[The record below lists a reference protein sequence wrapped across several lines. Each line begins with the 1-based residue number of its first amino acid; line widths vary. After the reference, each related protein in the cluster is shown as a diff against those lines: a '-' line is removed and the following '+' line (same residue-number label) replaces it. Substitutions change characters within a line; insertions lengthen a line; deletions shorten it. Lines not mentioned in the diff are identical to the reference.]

1 MFVSLG
7 LGSVVASALDVAPW
21 LVAVGRQKHII
32 FPAVGVLL
40 AFNYW
45 LVIVRPRSI
54 ACAPADVCH
63 VDSRT
68 SRFNRAMFWMSVWI
82 FGLAVV
88 VTYGAQW
95 WAANQS

>member
-1 MFVSLG
+1 M
-7 LGSVVASALDVAPW
+7 AI
-21 LVAVGRQKHII
+21 GRQKHII
-32 FPAVGVLL
+32 FPAVGALL

-54 ACAPADVCH
+54 DCAPGDVCH

-95 WAANQS
+95 RLASQA

>member
-21 LVAVGRQKHII
+21 LITVGRQKSII
-32 FPAVGVLL
+32 FPAVGGLL

-45 LVIVRPRSI
+45 LVVVRPRRMD
-54 ACAPADVCH
+54 CAPGDVCH

-68 SRFNRAMFWMSVWI
+68 SRLNRGMFWLSAWI
-82 FGLAVV
+82 FGIALVM
-88 VTYGAQW
+88 TYGAQW
-95 WAANQS
+95 WLARQS

>member
-21 LVAVGRQKHII
+21 LMAIGRQKHII
-32 FPAVGVLL
+32 FPAVGALL

-54 ACAPADVCH
+54 ECAPGEVCH

-68 SRFNRAMFWMSVWI
+68 SRFNRAMFWISVWL

-88 VTYGAQW
+88 VTYGAPW
-95 WAANQS
+95 WLANQS

>member
-21 LVAVGRQKHII
+21 LMTIGAMKHII
-32 FPAVGVLL
+32 FPAVGALL

-45 LVIVRPRSI
+45 LVVVRPRRLE
-54 ACAPADVCH
+54 CEPGEVCH

-68 SRFNRAMFWMSVWI
+68 SRFNRAMFWLSAGIYVV
-82 FGLAVV
+82 AVV
-88 VTYGAQW
+88 MTYGASAWLRSQV
-95 WAANQS
+95 

>member
-21 LVAVGRQKHII
+21 LTAIGRQKSII

-45 LVIVRPRSI
+45 LVVVRPRSI
-54 ACAPADVCH
+54 ECAPGDVCH

-68 SRFNRAMFWMSVWI
+68 SRFSRAMFWVSVWI

-88 VTYGAQW
+88 MTYGAQW
-95 WAANQS
+95 WLANQS

>member
-21 LVAVGRQKHII
+21 LMAIGRQKHII
-32 FPAVGVLL
+32 FPAVGTLL

-45 LVIVRPRSI
+45 LVIVRPRSVE
-54 ACAPADVCH
+54 CAPGDVCH

-68 SRFNRAMFWMSVWI
+68 SRFNRAMFWTSVWM
-82 FGLAVV
+82 FGVAVV
-88 VTYGAQW
+88 MTYGAQVW
-95 WAANQS
+95 LASQS